1 MKTILVDDEPWAM
14 KQFERECSSIRSIE
28 LVGVFDDS
36 LKALD
41 YAKQHAVEFALLDIE
56 MPDMNG
62 IELSKHLK
70 ELHPGIIIV
79 FVTAHE
85 EYFSDFLNV
94 QADYYVMKPYTK
106 KDVESV
112 IERAKLLSA
121 RFKKRIYMRTFGRTL
136 FLSLKQDGGSEE
148 REIILRI
155 LYAVCDYLQY
165 LYDQKDLM
173 LRQEQEHIQQ
183 EKHARKKASSAWA
196 SFLTRRGRK
205 WDV

>member
-1 MKTILVDDEPWAM
+1 MKINKEM
-14 KQFERECSSIRSIE
+14 R
-28 LVGVFDDS
+28 
-36 LKALD
+36 ALQRKIGQTE
-41 YAKQHAVEFALLDIE
+41 A
-56 MPDMNG
+56 
-62 IELSKHLK
+62 S
-70 ELHPGIIIV
+70 
-79 FVTAHE
+79 
-85 EYFSDFLNV
+85 
-94 QADYYVMKPYTK
+94 
-106 KDVESV
+106 
-112 IERAKLLSA
+112 
-121 RFKKRIYMRTFGRTL
+121 RTL